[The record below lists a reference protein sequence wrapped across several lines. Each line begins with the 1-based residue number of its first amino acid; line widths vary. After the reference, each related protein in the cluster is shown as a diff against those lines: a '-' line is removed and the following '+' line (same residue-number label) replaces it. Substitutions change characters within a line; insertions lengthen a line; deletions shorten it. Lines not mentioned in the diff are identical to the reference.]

1 MWFTSSCGRI
11 ELNVTRAQAASAA
24 HPGQCD
30 DDIKALS
37 QHPKIKRQLA
47 KIDPA
52 ILAAELKGYGAWDEQ
67 ELADH
72 AQNLQRILWIACGD
86 IHESRKD

>member
-1 MWFTSSCGRI
+1 MWFISSCGRI
-11 ELNVTRAQAASAA
+11 ELNVTLAQAATAA
-24 HPGQCD
+24 HPGPCD

-37 QHPKIKRQLA
+37 EQPKIARQLA
-47 KIDPA
+47 KINPA
-52 ILAAELKGYGAWDEQ
+52 ILAAELKGYGAWDEA

-86 IHESRKD
+86 IHENRKG

>member
-11 ELNVTRAQAASAA
+11 ELNVTRAQAATAA
-24 HPGQCD
+24 HPGPCD
-30 DDIKALS
+30 SDILELS
-37 QHPKIKRQLA
+37 RHPKIKRQLA
-47 KIDPA
+47 RIDPA

-67 ELADH
+67 ELTDH

-86 IHESRKD
+86 IHEGNV